1 MYKTPVNLEH
11 TINFE
16 VGDKATVMEYYI
28 GYFQQ
33 RCITS
38 KMKLVKKVVKI
49 NQMKMF
55 GCPFYHIS
63 DLFSVR
69 IRVPSRALIF

>member
-1 MYKTPVNLEH
+1 
-11 TINFE
+11 
-16 VGDKATVMEYYI
+16 
-28 GYFQQ
+28 
-33 RCITS
+33 
-38 KMKLVKKVVKI
+38 MKLVKKVVKI

-69 IRVPSRALIF
+69 IRVPSRALILHEKDIQVDVLFRAIEALRASKFQEILH